1 MEHLSL
7 LGEEISTT
15 EKYNRE
21 AVAASEYYKGK
32 MRSIPSVPIRKLS
45 DFSIW
50 YTPGIAEVS
59 RMISRDS
66 SLSFELTGRWNSV
79 AIITDGTRVLGL
91 GNVGP
96 EAAMPVMEGK
106 ALLFNYLGGVN
117 AVPIPI
123 RVSDRDQFITVAKAL
138 EPSFGGFN
146 LEDIESPKC
155 FFLLEKLQKE
165 MHIPVWHDDQL
176 GTASIT
182 LAGLFNALKVVGKRV
197 EDVRIVL
204 LGSGAANIA
213 TAYLLKAA
221 GFTPGNILLVDTKG
235 TLHPGR
241 EDMDS
246 LMINNPWKYN
256 LAMITNHDRIVGGPE
271 VAFKGADVVIS
282 ASRSDPSFMKGEWI
296 RSMNRDAIVFALAN
310 PLPEIWPASAKEYGA
325 RVVAT
330 GRSDFPNQINNSLV
344 FPAVF
349 RGVLD
354 SRSSGVNF
362 DVMVTASREIAGFIA
377 DPHEDHIVP
386 SMDDW
391 EMYPIVAAA
400 VAAKTS
406 ELGLARK
413 KGSRTQ
419 FLGIAREIIE
429 ENRRFYQK
437 CVDNGLI
444 KGLREAGIVG
454 KED

>member
-1 MEHLSL
+1 MFQ
-7 LGEEISTT
+7 
-15 EKYNRE
+15 
-21 AVAASEYYKGK
+21 SENF
-32 MRSIPSVPIRKLS
+32 PI
-45 DFSIW
+45 FSIW

-344 FPAVF
+344 FP
-349 RGVLD
+349 GL
-354 SRSSGVNF
+354 N
-362 DVMVTASREIAGFIA
+362 
-377 DPHEDHIVP
+377 P
-386 SMDDW
+386 
-391 EMYPIVAAA
+391 AACRRYA
-400 VAAKTS
+400 VAIFAAPDPRRTILTS
-406 ELGLARK
+406 STLFPTTFSA
-413 KGSRTQ
+413 
-419 FLGIAREIIE
+419 
-429 ENRRFYQK
+429 
-437 CVDNGLI
+437 
-444 KGLREAGIVG
+444 
-454 KED
+454 